1 VVRSDVHRA
10 TPHENPASRLILL
23 AVAMTGWG
31 RPVVVKGQTGEAV
44 VRSLAHFITRDVR

>member
-10 TPHENPASRLILL
+10 APRKNSAPCLILL

-31 RPVVVKGQTGEAV
+31 RPVVVKGQTGGPSD
-44 VRSLAHFITRDVR
+44 RSLAHFIARDVR